1 MWVSATGGGAPPTN
15 SLDDAATREPPVL
28 GREDYSELFGQFE
41 RAVIEAECAFE
52 RRQAAQELLGR
63 ITTGDRLSPFSTGG
77 RSRSRAGVD
86 TITRTELL
94 ALRDARP
101 DRPGG
106 AT

>member
-15 SLDDAATREPPVL
+15 SLDGAATREPPVL

-52 RRQAAQELLGR
+52 RRQAAQELLGT
-63 ITTGDRLSPFSTGG
+63 ITTGDRSSPLSTEG
-77 RSRSRAGVD
+77 RAGVD